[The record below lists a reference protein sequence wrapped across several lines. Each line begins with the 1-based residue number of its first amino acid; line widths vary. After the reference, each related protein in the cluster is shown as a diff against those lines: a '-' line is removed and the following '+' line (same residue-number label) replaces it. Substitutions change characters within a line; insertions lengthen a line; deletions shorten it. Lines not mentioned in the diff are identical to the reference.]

1 MNGHFISF
9 EGPDGAGKTTI
20 LEAMV
25 EHYRTRLVDRLT
37 VTREP
42 GGNPISEAIRAIIL
56 DRNNTEMDARTEA
69 LLYAA
74 ARRQH
79 LTETILPALARGQV
93 VFCDRYVDS
102 SIAYQG
108 AGREIGPEA
117 VYQMNLFATEGCL
130 PEKTIYLDVSAEVG
144 LKRIMTHRT
153 DDVDR
158 LDLEQLDFHE
168 RVRDAYLALAKRYPE
183 RIVVID
189 ASQSI
194 GDVKKAV
201 INVLDQIL
209 K

>member
-1 MNGHFISF
+1 MFTG
-9 EGPDGAGKTTI
+9 
-20 LEAMV
+20 
-25 EHYRTRLVDRLT
+25 
-37 VTREP
+37 
-42 GGNPISEAIRAIIL
+42 
-56 DRNNTEMDARTEA
+56 
-69 LLYAA
+69 
-74 ARRQH
+74 
-79 LTETILPALARGQV
+79 
-93 VFCDRYVDS
+93 
-102 SIAYQG
+102 
-108 AGREIGPEA
+108 
-117 VYQMNLFATEGCL
+117 
-130 PEKTIYLDVSAEVG
+130 KTIYLDVSAEVG